1 MTLEEPAGCRMP
13 SEGRIPVRTRFIL
26 KGKFDMN
33 PTVTVVPAF
42 DFRAMV
48 SIAGN
53 EVITTSLRVAEY
65 FNKQHKNIIRTIK
78 RLETDCSPEFNRLNF
93 EPVEYIDKK
102 GEIRLMYNI
111 RKNGW
116 MMLVMGFT
124 GRPATAIKESYIAA
138 FDWMT
143 EQLSRRKAI
152 GEEMQHQFVIKE
164 TRSKLKGTIGS
175 RLMNERKKEKPI
187 LAVEHDHIM
196 KITAP
201 AMLAIMEGKD

>member
-1 MTLEEPAGCRMP
+1 
-13 SEGRIPVRTRFIL
+13 
-26 KGKFDMN
+26 MN

-42 DFRAMV
+42 DFRAMA
-48 SIAGN
+48 SIAEN

-124 GRPATAIKESYIAA
+124 SRPATAIKESYIAA

-143 EQLSRRKAI
+143 EQLSRRRAI
-152 GEEMQHQFVIKE
+152 G
-164 TRSKLKGTIGS
+164 
-175 RLMNERKKEKPI
+175 
-187 LAVEHDHIM
+187 
-196 KITAP
+196 
-201 AMLAIMEGKD
+201 